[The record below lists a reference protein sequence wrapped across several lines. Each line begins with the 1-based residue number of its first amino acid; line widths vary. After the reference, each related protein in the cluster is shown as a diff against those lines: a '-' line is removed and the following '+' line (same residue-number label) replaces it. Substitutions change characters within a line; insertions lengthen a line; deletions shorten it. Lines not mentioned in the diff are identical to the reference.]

1 MPAHRR
7 WWVGVVSFLFLASA
21 TAGELHDIPG
31 PAHRGDFVNGHDFR
45 MTPVVAVDASGR
57 PITDMPAYRL
67 GYRDTD
73 GNWQE
78 QGPETPVDIAIPA
91 DVRDRLM
98 LVFTGAWALMPRGW
112 RPSMVMLTSNSTMGI
127 EFDAPG
133 GSAHGW
139 LFDGMV
145 LSAWSAMEEAAP
157 FFPHVRKEMLANDMA
172 QPGQRF
178 AMREHVISLSHP
190 DACTAIYDY
199 VEKDSPLVH
208 AWMNFVGIENGELY
222 TFAIDMPE
230 SDKRLRDAVFASHT
244 TAQGPCP
251 SSRQQAGP

>member
-45 MTPVVAVDASGR
+45 MTPVVAVDASGQ

-98 LVFTGAWALMPRGW
+98 LVFTGGWALIPRGW
-112 RPSMVMLTSNSTMGI
+112 VLADAMLTGDSTFGI

-133 GSAHGW
+133 GPARGW
-139 LFDGMV
+139 LSDGMIIG
-145 LSAWSAMEEAAP
+145 AWTAMDEAAP
-157 FFPHVRKEMLANDMA
+157 FFPQVRKEMLDIDFA

-178 AMREHVISLSHP
+178 PLPHHVVSLTRP
-190 DACTAIYDY
+190 DACTVIYDY
-199 VEKDSPLVH
+199 VEKRSPVVR

-222 TFAIDMPE
+222 TFQIAMP
-230 SDKRLRDAVFASHT
+230 DADNVLRDAVFAAHT
-244 TAQGPCP
+244 AAQAPCP
-251 SSRQQAGP
+251 PSRQHAGP